1 MRVTDTYGYVSDTKQ
16 SIHLQYQFEKH
27 GRTAAVLCQVPLGNK
42 WGYTGSEINEHRQIE
57 SQPFSANIHFITFN
71 LVCS

>member
-27 GRTAAVLCQVPLGNK
+27 GRAAAVLCQVPLGNK
-42 WGYTGSEINEHRQIE
+42 LDQK
-57 SQPFSANIHFITFN
+57 
-71 LVCS
+71 